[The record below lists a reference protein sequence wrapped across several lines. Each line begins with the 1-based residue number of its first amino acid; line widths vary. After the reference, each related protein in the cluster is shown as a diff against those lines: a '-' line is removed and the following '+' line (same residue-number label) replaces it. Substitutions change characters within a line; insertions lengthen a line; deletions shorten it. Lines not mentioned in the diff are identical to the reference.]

1 VTPAGRARHSCI
13 SAGALRDKPLSY
25 RRSGLEAVIA
35 DGDHVY
41 AARPPNAHGL
51 DAWGVSRRLVAEL
64 RERATA
70 MCDGVENVR
79 GVVWLEP
86 SATVD
91 VQYSEPMQ
99 GRLRDPVYCGH
110 G

>member
-1 VTPAGRARHSCI
+1 
-13 SAGALRDKPLSY
+13 
-25 RRSGLEAVIA
+25 
-35 DGDHVY
+35 
-41 AARPPNAHGL
+41 
-51 DAWGVSRRLVAEL
+51 VSRRLVAEL

-79 GVVWLEP
+79 AVVWLEP

-91 VQYSEPMQ
+91 VQSSEPMQ
-99 GRLRDPVYCGH
+99 GRLRDPVYCGY